1 MDKSINTSSRDNKI
15 FLFEEKFRNS
25 ELIKNHSLILS
36 FFFQNGEHAFFI
48 FKNDILQFLKT
59 LLINYMNDN
68 KSLKLEDR

>member
-15 FLFEEKFRNS
+15 FLFQEKFRNN

-36 FFFQNGEHAFFI
+36 FFFQNGEHTFFI